1 MSGSKLSA
9 KRGPRVRTG
18 AGGAPAA
25 GPPST
30 QRGEKKMTARQSA
43 ALAAAEK
50 RKKPKVSVGFGSRIE
65 SAKDKEKKERFAANA
80 LRSQSHSGKR
90 NAGKVSAGAGDKSSP
105 CRPSSMH
112 AAPGG
117 RATGGGGGFKQL
129 QAQAAGGPKVVTYD
143 DDPAP
148 GNGRGYK
155 QQASPTKRRAGAG
168 VGGQSQELRGASDL
182 LYIEGSDV
190 DRISE
195 DQLDKL
201 LGKARGAR

>member
-1 MSGSKLSA
+1 MPKA
-9 KRGPRVRTG
+9 
-18 AGGAPAA
+18 
-25 GPPST
+25 
-30 QRGEKKMTARQSA
+30 EKKMTARQSA

-65 SAKDKEKKERFAANA
+65 SIKDKERKERFAANA
-80 LRSQSHSGKR
+80 LRTQSHSGSR
-90 NAGKVSAGAGDKSSP
+90 NATKALGVEKASP
-105 CRPSSMH
+105 NRPSSMH

-117 RATGGGGGFKQL
+117 RNGGGGGGGGGGFKQL
-129 QAQAAGGPKVVTYD
+129 QARAAAGPKVVTYD
-143 DDPAP
+143 EDIPV
-148 GNGRGYK
+148 NGRGYK
-155 QQASPTKRRAGAG
+155 QQASPVQIRKGGGAGA
-168 VGGQSQELRGASDL
+168 QSQELRGASDL